1 VARTLLQMVVGNS
14 QRFHNNTM
22 LEWCVGSRNGEVL
35 MDSIFGSDKGINFRC
50 FQSVKATNNLSEF
63 YIYMY
68 CKAYQQL
75 FVLTVL
81 IANIELY
88 GK

>member
-1 VARTLLQMVVGNS
+1 MVVGNS

-22 LEWCVGSRNGEVL
+22 LEWCVGSRNGEAL

-50 FQSVKATNNLSEF
+50 FQSIKATNNLSALYM
-63 YIYMY
+63 YIYIYIY
-68 CKAYQQL
+68 CKEYQQL